1 MYYECRQPQTT
12 HAKTFSCL
20 QSSNLRLTLHGTK
33 PRRENLRISI
43 GVYKLRKFFRHAI
56 FTSTTVGKS
65 KNIKEQN
72 DQSYFL
78 HRCFNYFGL
87 YQSRWV
93 NNYVYVYITNNF
105 SIYLIFHNRSIEV
118 LLFSSA
124 YHKVLFNMSFKFALK
139 CALTI
144 SKLPKN
150 CYKKHYSP

>member
-1 MYYECRQPQTT
+1 MLKLLAVYSPAIYVCRCTEQNQDV
-12 HAKTFSCL
+12 KIYV
-20 QSSNLRLTLHGTK
+20 LRLEYTSC
-33 PRRENLRISI
+33 ENSFDML
-43 GVYKLRKFFRHAI
+43 L

-93 NNYVYVYITNNF
+93 NNFVYVYITNNF